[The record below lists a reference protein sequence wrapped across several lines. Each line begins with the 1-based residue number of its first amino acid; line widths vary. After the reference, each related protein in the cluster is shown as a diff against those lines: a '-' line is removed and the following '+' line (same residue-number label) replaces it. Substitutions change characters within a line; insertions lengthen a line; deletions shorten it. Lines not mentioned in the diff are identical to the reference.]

1 VLELVL
7 APLLNRLCAVF
18 PPEVSGLVIF
28 MIGLSG
34 GIAGRL
40 SLLGPHAAPML
51 PADWIVGIVTLGTMI
66 ALNVRGKGPASM
78 FCALIGLVEGYIASG
93 LTGLIDSHSVS
104 AVATTSWIGLPVI
117 NFERSFDL
125 AVAAPFVIGS
135 IAAAMKAAGTITI
148 CQKMNDADWV
158 RPDMKSIVAGV
169 LADGASTLLAGTAG
183 AFGTHTSTPA
193 VGIAAATGVASRKMA
208 FALATIFILMGFLP
222 KLQAVLCLMP
232 RPVVVAALL
241 VSFIMINGLQIMTSR
256 LLDARRTVIIAPSV
270 IAGLAVEVF
279 PYAGDRKLCAS
290 ATNERR

>member
-7 APLLNRLCAVF
+7 APFLNRLCAVF
-18 PPEVSGLVIF
+18 PPEVSGLVTF

-34 GIAGRL
+34 GIAGLL

-66 ALNVRGKGPASM
+66 ALNVWGKGPASM

-104 AVATTSWIGLPVI
+104 AVAKAPWTGLPVI

-183 AFGTHTSTPA
+183 AFGTNTSTPA
-193 VGIAAATGVASRKMA
+193 VGIAAATGVASRKMT
-208 FALATIFILMGFLP
+208 FAVATIFILMGFLP
-222 KLQAVLCLMP
+222 KRAPPQASMATCGRQFFEEDCHLRP
-232 RPVVVAALL
+232 AEIDAQHRPVLLIDAVDGEDSFRRIDAYALIL
-241 VSFIMINGLQIMTSR
+241 GHGRLRLSR
-256 LLDARRTVIIAPSV
+256 
-270 IAGLAVEVF
+270 
-279 PYAGDRKLCAS
+279 
-290 ATNERR
+290 

>member
-1 VLELVL
+1 MTMFAGVLELVL
-7 APLLNRLCAVF
+7 APFLNRLRAVF

-34 GIAGRL
+34 GIVVPR

-66 ALNVRGKGPASM
+66 ALKVWGKGPASM

-183 AFGTHTSTPA
+183 AFGTNTSTPA
-193 VGIAAATGVASRKMA
+193 VGIAAATGVASRKVA
-208 FALATIFILMGFLP
+208 FAVATIFILMGFLP
-222 KLQAVLCLMP
+222 KLPAVLGLMP
-232 RPVVVAALL
+232 RPVVVAAL
-241 VSFIMINGLQIMTSR
+241 
-256 LLDARRTVIIAPSV
+256 
-270 IAGLAVEVF
+270 
-279 PYAGDRKLCAS
+279 
-290 ATNERR
+290 